1 MELWSDTGLH
11 PVIKDLVEVANT
23 LIAMAAVIVGGLFA
37 YFKFL
42 RQRVFHAR
50 LESAVAVS
58 RYQQPNGREF
68 LNIVARIKNTGL
80 AKVDLQ
86 IDRSALRVFTAI
98 PPSPTA
104 VDEVTWKRLVTLDV
118 PNRHQWIEAQEHI
131 ELGWLVALPVESKEA
146 AYRSELRLVGASS
159 EWYAD
164 EIVPPATS
172 SDKTR
177 GKDDE

>member
-1 MELWSDTGLH
+1 MPLWSDTGLH

-23 LIAMAAVIVGGLFA
+23 LIAMAAVIVAGLFA

-50 LESAVAVS
+50 LESTVAVS
-58 RYQQPNGREF
+58 RYELTNGREF
-68 LNIVARIKNTGL
+68 LNIVASVKNTGL

-86 IDRSALRVFTAI
+86 IDRSALRIFTAT
-98 PPSPTA
+98 PPPPRT
-104 VDEVTWKRLVTLDV
+104 VDEVTWERLVTLDV
-118 PNRHQWIEAQEHI
+118 PNRHQWIEAQERI
-131 ELGWLVALPVESKEA
+131 ELAWLVALPVESKQA

-164 EIVPPATS
+164 QIVPPPLDGTKGQH
-172 SDKTR
+172 D
-177 GKDDE
+177 G